1 MFVNTS
7 VQASVCFSD
16 VGGITSWADEFINN
30 RTFVRFWCRVF
41 LGGEGVGFDDIPVVH
56 EFHRSFKQAGNLSGT
71 VSNKK
76 LPFFPMKGSL
86 IQMVCTGL
94 LLSRVGFGVW
104 EVKECINLSDSQR
117 GKPFQEA
124 NCLIFGISK

>member
-1 MFVNTS
+1 MLDSTTS
-7 VQASVCFSD
+7 QWFTNFTGILSKREIFRVQFR
-16 VGGITSWADEFINN
+16 I
-30 RTFVRFWCRVF
+30 R
-41 LGGEGVGFDDIPVVH
+41 
-56 EFHRSFKQAGNLSGT
+56 
-71 VSNKK
+71 K

-86 IQMVCTGL
+86 IQMCTGPGS

-124 NCLIFGISK
+124 DCLIF

>member
-1 MFVNTS
+1 MLDSTTPQWFTNFTGLLS
-7 VQASVCFSD
+7 KREIFRVQFR
-16 VGGITSWADEFINN
+16 I
-30 RTFVRFWCRVF
+30 R
-41 LGGEGVGFDDIPVVH
+41 
-56 EFHRSFKQAGNLSGT
+56 
-71 VSNKK
+71 K

-86 IQMVCTGL
+86 IQMVCTGS

-124 NCLIFGISK
+124 NCLIF